1 MCETQI
7 KKIEENRK
15 IQVTGGSTFI
25 LSLPK
30 KWIQKNQIK
39 KGDSVFVREEENG
52 SLLID
57 TLGDGK
63 FIDKKEETLIR
74 IHPKDTSSSIL
85 RKIVSTYLI
94 GYTKIRII
102 TNLPYELSPKLRND
116 LKSFVR
122 KFLVGT
128 EILIDSSSELA
139 LQVLLDY
146 RELSVQNVLNRMA
159 IITSSMHKDAMMAFE
174 KMDIQT
180 AKSVIETDTEVDR
193 FSFYLIRQAKL
204 AISNRQ
210 TIKAIVLK
218 NERDCLGYRLIT
230 KTVERT
236 ADQAAKIAEYV
247 LNFKKNPSS

>member
-25 LSLPK
+25 LFLPK
-30 KWIQKNQIK
+30 QWIQKNQIK

-102 TNLPYELSPKLRND
+102 TNLPYELSPKLRTD

-128 EILIDSSSELA
+128 EILIDSSFL
-139 LQVLLDY
+139 
-146 RELSVQNVLNRMA
+146 R
-159 IITSSMHKDAMMAFE
+159 
-174 KMDIQT
+174 
-180 AKSVIETDTEVDR
+180 
-193 FSFYLIRQAKL
+193 
-204 AISNRQ
+204 
-210 TIKAIVLK
+210 
-218 NERDCLGYRLIT
+218 
-230 KTVERT
+230 
-236 ADQAAKIAEYV
+236 
-247 LNFKKNPSS
+247 